1 LLQRKNTIYSSENG
15 GEKKKSKELTGLRRM
30 NWTIRILLKE
40 ELLEGLYAF
49 ICRVK
54 QS

>member
-15 GEKKKSKELTGLRRM
+15 KTKSKELTGLIRM
-30 NWTIRILLKE
+30 NWTIGILLKE